1 MTGADF
7 ITPDD
12 PPEVPDSWLWERIR
26 NYRNAMLA
34 AFDWTQVADAPV
46 DAAAWAEYRQALR
59 DIPESE
65 DDPREVVFPV
75 EPS

>member
-7 ITPDD
+7 IEPQDPTPI
-12 PPEVPDSWLWERIR
+12 PDAWLWERIR
-26 NYRNAMLA
+26 NERNRRLA
-34 AFDWTQVADAPV
+34 ACDWTQVADAPV
-46 DAAAWAEYRQALR
+46 DTAAWAEYRQALR
-59 DIPESE
+59 DLPESA